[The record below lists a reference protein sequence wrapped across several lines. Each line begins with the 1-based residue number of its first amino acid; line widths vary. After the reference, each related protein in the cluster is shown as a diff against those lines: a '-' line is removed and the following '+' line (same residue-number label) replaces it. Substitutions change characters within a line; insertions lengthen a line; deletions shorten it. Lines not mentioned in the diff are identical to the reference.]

1 MEQILTNHNH
11 IMELLGAFLTG
22 VVGPILYLIISKHLQ
37 KEKNKKTDVV
47 KDAIKNTMIVED
59 ELEEI
64 REEFNSDRAWI
75 SQFHNGGN
83 FYPTGKSIQKFSIF
97 HEIVKPGVKGIS
109 EVYKNIPVSLF
120 TKPFMHMYENSEI
133 LISNYSKDD
142 TFGLSTFAE
151 GTGAK
156 SSYMF
161 ALNSINDEFIG
172 TLGIEYCSRVKS
184 LSDDQL
190 NEARTKAITIGT
202 LLSTYLY
209 ETPKK

>member
-1 MEQILTNHNH
+1 MTDLEVA
-11 IMELLGAFLTG
+11 LLVTTISAI
-22 VVGPILYLIISKHLQ
+22 VGPIVVTKYKHYLYN
-37 KEKNKKTDVV
+37 KNQDKDPVV
-47 KDAIKNTMIVED
+47 ASIKSNMLVDEQLDQLKNSLDACRV
-59 ELEEI
+59 
-64 REEFNSDRAWI
+64 WI

-97 HEIVKPGVKGIS
+97 HEIVKPGVKSIS
-109 EVYKNIPVSLF
+109 DTYKNIPVSLF
-120 TKPFMHMYENSEI
+120 TKPFMHIHENKEI
-133 LISNYSKDD
+133 LISNYTKED

-161 ALNSINDEFIG
+161 IIKSINDEFIG
-172 TLGIEYCSRVKS
+172 TLGIEYCSRAK
-184 LSDDQL
+184 LL
-190 NEARTKAITIGT
+190 NEEQLTEARNKTITIGT

>member
-1 MEQILTNHNH
+1 MTDLEVA
-11 IMELLGAFLTG
+11 LLVTTISAI
-22 VVGPILYLIISKHLQ
+22 VGPVVVAKYKHYLYTKSKKVDPIVSSIKANMLVEEQ
-37 KEKNKKTDVV
+37 LEQLKN
-47 KDAIKNTMIVED
+47 
-59 ELEEI
+59 ELDGC
-64 REEFNSDRAWI
+64 RVWL

-97 HEIVKPGVKGIS
+97 HEISKPGVKSIS
-109 EVYKNIPVSLF
+109 EIYKNIPVSLF

-161 ALNSINDEFIG
+161 ALKSINDEFIG
-172 TLGIEYCSRVKS
+172 TIGIEYCNRVKN

-190 NEARTKAITIGT
+190 TEARTKAISIGT

>member
-1 MEQILTNHNH
+1 MTDLEVA
-11 IMELLGAFLTG
+11 LLVTTISAI
-22 VVGPILYLIISKHLQ
+22 VGPVVVAKYKHYLYTKSKKVDPIVSSIKANMLVEEQ
-37 KEKNKKTDVV
+37 LEQLKN
-47 KDAIKNTMIVED
+47 
-59 ELEEI
+59 ELDGC
-64 REEFNSDRAWI
+64 RVWL

-97 HEIVKPGVKGIS
+97 HEISKPGVKSIS
-109 EVYKNIPVSLF
+109 EIYKNIPVSLF

-151 GTGAK
+151 GKGAK

-161 ALNSINDEFIG
+161 ALKSINDEFIG
-172 TLGIEYCSRVKS
+172 TIGIEYCNRAKN

-190 NEARTKAITIGT
+190 TEARTKAISIGT